1 MRSSSIFEPL
11 NMHKKCPLTSDKWC
25 NFCLL
30 RSPISK
36 INSPKGKQEII
47 PVEVEVQPISN
58 EENPYQLLQT
68 VIRNAARS
76 YSLFSSTFVPELK
89 CSCCMKICS
98 NTSEHIIELNNE
110 NTNREIGNLVQE
122 KFDNIK
128 DVHAKESFH
137 DNNFNLKIQSGIKSC
152 VFHSLEKMSL
162 DLQSTIQFGGKS

>member
-1 MRSSSIFEPL
+1 MVLCGRGTNP
-11 NMHKKCPLTSDKWC
+11 CV
-25 NFCLL
+25 
-30 RSPISK
+30 
-36 INSPKGKQEII
+36 Q
-47 PVEVEVQPISN
+47 PVEVEVQLISN
-58 EENPYQLLQT
+58 EENPYQVLQT

-128 DVHAKESFH
+128 DVHAKESIH
-137 DNNFNLKIQSGIKSC
+137 DNNFNLKIQSGI
-152 VFHSLEKMSL
+152 
-162 DLQSTIQFGGKS
+162 I